1 MKLKTKDILQ
11 EDFNEKQI
19 DDLKFED
26 GMEILESLV
35 REVESG
41 ELPLD
46 ASIIAYERGKKVLNK
61 MEKLLDGA
69 EKKLQI
75 LNKENKK
82 ETMKA

>member
-61 MEKLLDGA
+61 MEKLLEGA

-82 ETMKA
+82 ETIKA